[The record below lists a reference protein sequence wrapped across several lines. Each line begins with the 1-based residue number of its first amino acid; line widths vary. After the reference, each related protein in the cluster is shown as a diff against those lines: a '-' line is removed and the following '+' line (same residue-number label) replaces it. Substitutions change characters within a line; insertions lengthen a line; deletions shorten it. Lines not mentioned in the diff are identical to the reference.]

1 MSDLLPF
8 VIVGVVSGSIY
19 ALAAVGLVVTY
30 RTSGVFN
37 LAHGAVAAV
46 GAYAFYELR
55 DRNHLPW
62 PVAALVVLGLLAP
75 LLGLALERL
84 GRLLAGAQEAL
95 RVVATVGLLLALTG
109 AIAARYGNVALPFA
123 PYFPSSTF
131 ALGDTQIGW
140 DQLLTVIIVGLAVI
154 ALQAVFTRT
163 RTGLAMAAVVE
174 DPDLL
179 ALSAISPVRT
189 RQTAWVIG
197 SVFATSSGVL
207 IAPTVGLDTTVL
219 TLLVVQAFGAAAV
232 GRFSSI
238 RNAYLG
244 GIGLGI
250 AAAIAQRY
258 LSSSTALQ
266 GLPASL
272 PFIVLFGVLA
282 LSRPDRFPAVSL
294 GRRSAAN
301 AEPWR
306 PSTTMATALVA
317 LAFLGAAPLLA
328 GQRIGLFGSW
338 IGLAIIFL
346 SLALLVRVSGQ
357 ISLCHAAFAA
367 AGATTF
373 HHMSVGLG
381 LPWVVALGLAGA
393 ATALVGTAVALP
405 AVRLTGIYLALA
417 TFGFGILMQRLAY
430 PLGVLF
436 GDRGVRSIPRPAGF
450 ESDTRFY
457 YVALAVL
464 VVCAVAVTV
473 VRAGRFG
480 RVLSAL
486 GDAPEALESSGA
498 SATTAKLLA
507 FAVSAAL
514 AGIGG
519 AVYGASTTSV
529 QSFAGFGFFESIT
542 WLTLVAV
549 AGSGL
554 ITPALVGAA
563 LLTIVPSYVDVAGSE
578 NRNIVFGLTAI
589 AVAVIA
595 TGRFGLQGK
604 LHASTAA
611 ATELRRRHPW
621 RARSGDPGWRSPLG
635 LRRGEA
641 SP

>member
-1 MSDLLPF
+1 MSGLLPF
-8 VIVGVVSGSIY
+8 VIAGVVIGSIY

-30 RTSGVFN
+30 RTSGIFN

-55 DRNHLPW
+55 DRNRLPW
-62 PVAALVVLGLLAP
+62 PVAALLVIGVLAP
-75 LLGLALERL
+75 LLGLALERI

-109 AIAARYGNVALPFA
+109 AIVARYGNVALPFA
-123 PYFPSSTF
+123 RYFPSSTF
-131 ALGDTQIGW
+131 AVAGTRIGW
-140 DQLLTVIIVGLAVI
+140 DQLLTVVVVMLAVI

-179 ALSAISPVRT
+179 ALSGTSPVRT

-197 SVFATSSGVL
+197 SVFATTSGVL
-207 IAPTVGLDTTVL
+207 IAPSVGLDTTIL
-219 TLLVVQAFGAAAV
+219 TLLVLQAFGAAAV

-244 GIGLGI
+244 GIGLGVV
-250 AAAIAQRY
+250 AAIAQRY
-258 LSSSTALQ
+258 LSSSAALQ
-266 GLPASL
+266 GLPATL
-272 PFIVLFGVLA
+272 PFIVLFAVLA
-282 LSRPDRFPAVSL
+282 LSRPDRFPAVSR
-294 GRRSAAN
+294 GRRSSAS

-306 PSTTMATALVA
+306 PSTTMTAALVA
-317 LAFLGAAPLLA
+317 LAVLGAAPLLA

-338 IGLAIIFL
+338 MGLAIIFL

-381 LPWVVALGLAGA
+381 LPWVIALGLAGV

-417 TFGFGILMQRLAY
+417 TFGFGVLMQRLAY
-430 PLGVLF
+430 PLGIFF
-436 GDRGVRSIPRPAGF
+436 GGRSVRSIPRPAGF

-498 SATTAKLLA
+498 SATMAKLLA

-529 QSFAGFGFFESIT
+529 SSFAGFGFFESIT

-554 ITPALVGAA
+554 VTPALVGAG
-563 LLTIVPSYVDVAGSE
+563 LLTIVPSYVHVAGSD
-578 NRNIVFGLTAI
+578 NRNIVFGLAAI

-604 LHASTAA
+604 LQASTAA
-611 ATELRRRHPW
+611 ASELRRRHPW
-621 RARSGDPGWRSPLG
+621 RARSGDIGWRSPLG
-635 LRRGEA
+635 IRRGEA

>member
-1 MSDLLPF
+1 
-8 VIVGVVSGSIY
+8 
-19 ALAAVGLVVTY
+19 
-30 RTSGVFN
+30 
-37 LAHGAVAAV
+37 
-46 GAYAFYELR
+46 
-55 DRNHLPW
+55 
-62 PVAALVVLGLLAP
+62 
-75 LLGLALERL
+75 
-84 GRLLAGAQEAL
+84 
-95 RVVATVGLLLALTG
+95 
-109 AIAARYGNVALPFA
+109 VALPFA
-123 PYFPSSTF
+123 PYLPSGTF
-131 ALGDTQIGW
+131 AVADTRIGW

-154 ALQAVFTRT
+154 ALQVVFTRT

-179 ALSAISPVRT
+179 ALSGTSPVRT
-189 RQTAWVIG
+189 RRTAWVIG
-197 SVFATSSGVL
+197 AVFATSSGVL

-219 TLLVVQAFGAAAV
+219 TLLVLEAFGAAAV

-244 GIGLGI
+244 GIGLGV

-258 LSSSTALQ
+258 LSSTALQ

-282 LSRPDRFPAVSL
+282 LSRPGRFPAVNL
-294 GRRSAAN
+294 GRRSAASP
-301 AEPWR
+301 EPWR
-306 PSTTMATALVA
+306 PSTTMAAAFVA
-317 LAFLGAAPLLA
+317 LAVLGAAPLLA
-328 GQRIGLFGSW
+328 GPRIGLFGSW
-338 IGLAIIFL
+338 MGMAIIFL

-381 LPWVVALGLAGA
+381 LPWVVALGLAGV

-417 TFGFGILMQRLAY
+417 TFGFGILMERLAY
-430 PLGVLF
+430 PLGMFF
-436 GDRGVRSIPRPAGF
+436 GERGVRSVPRPAGF

-464 VVCAVAVTV
+464 VVGAVAVTV

-480 RVLSAL
+480 RLLSAL

-507 FAVSAAL
+507 FAVSAGL

-519 AVYGASTTSV
+519 AVYGASTASV
-529 QSFAGFGFFESIT
+529 QSFAGFGFFESVT

-554 ITPALVGAA
+554 VTPALVGAA
-563 LLTIVPSYVDVAGSE
+563 LLTIVPSYVGGAASE
-578 NRNIVFGLTAI
+578 NRNIAFGLAAM

-595 TGRFGLQGK
+595 TGRFGLEGK
-604 LHASTAA
+604 LQAATAA
-611 ATELRRRHPW
+611 AGKLRRRQPW
-621 RARSGDPGWRSPLG
+621 RARSGDIGWRSPLG
-635 LRRGEA
+635 VRRGEV

>member
-1 MSDLLPF
+1 MRGLLPF
-8 VIVGVVSGSIY
+8 VIAGVVSGSIY

-37 LAHGAVAAV
+37 LAHGSVAAV

-62 PVAALVVLGLLAP
+62 PVAALVVVGLLAP

-109 AIAARYGNVALPFA
+109 AITARYGNVALPFA
-123 PYFPSSTF
+123 PYLPSGTF
-131 ALGDTQIGW
+131 AVADTRIGW

-154 ALQAVFTRT
+154 ALQVVFTRT

-179 ALSAISPVRT
+179 ALSGTSPVRT
-189 RQTAWVIG
+189 RRTAWVIG
-197 SVFATSSGVL
+197 AVFATSSGVL

-219 TLLVVQAFGAAAV
+219 TLLVLEAFGAAAV

-244 GIGLGI
+244 GIGLGV

-258 LSSSTALQ
+258 LSSTALQ

-282 LSRPDRFPAVSL
+282 LSRPGRFPAVNL
-294 GRRSAAN
+294 GRRSAASP
-301 AEPWR
+301 EPWR
-306 PSTTMATALVA
+306 PSTTMAAAFVA
-317 LAFLGAAPLLA
+317 LAVLGAAPLLA
-328 GQRIGLFGSW
+328 GPRIGLFGSW
-338 IGLAIIFL
+338 MGMAIIFL

-381 LPWVVALGLAGA
+381 LPWVVALGLAGV

-417 TFGFGILMQRLAY
+417 TFGFGILMERLAY
-430 PLGVLF
+430 PLGMFF
-436 GDRGVRSIPRPAGF
+436 GERGVRSVPRPAGF

-464 VVCAVAVTV
+464 VVGAVAVTV

-480 RVLSAL
+480 RLLSAL

-507 FAVSAAL
+507 FAVSAGL

-519 AVYGASTTSV
+519 AVYGASTASV
-529 QSFAGFGFFESIT
+529 QSFAGFGFFESVT

-554 ITPALVGAA
+554 VTPALVGAA
-563 LLTIVPSYVDVAGSE
+563 LLTIVPSYVGGAASE
-578 NRNIVFGLTAI
+578 NRNIAFGLAAM

-595 TGRFGLQGK
+595 TGRFGLEGK
-604 LHASTAA
+604 LQAATAA
-611 ATELRRRHPW
+611 AGKLRRRQPW
-621 RARSGDPGWRSPLG
+621 RARSGDIGWRSPLG
-635 LRRGEA
+635 VRRGEV

>member
-1 MSDLLPF
+1 MRGLLPF
-8 VIVGVVSGSIY
+8 VIAGVVSGSIY

-37 LAHGAVAAV
+37 LAHGSVAAV
-46 GAYAFYELR
+46 GAYAFYEMR

-62 PVAALVVLGLLAP
+62 PVAALVVVGLLAP

-109 AIAARYGNVALPFA
+109 AITARYGNVALPFA
-123 PYFPSSTF
+123 PYFPSGTF
-131 ALGDTQIGW
+131 AVAGTRIGW

-154 ALQAVFTRT
+154 ALQVVFTRT

-179 ALSAISPVRT
+179 ALSGTSPVRT
-189 RQTAWVIG
+189 RRTAWVIG

-219 TLLVVQAFGAAAV
+219 TLLVLEAFGAAAV

-244 GIGLGI
+244 GIGLGV

-258 LSSSTALQ
+258 FSSTALQ

-282 LSRPDRFPAVSL
+282 LSRPGGFPAVSL
-294 GRRSAAN
+294 GRRSAASP
-301 AEPWR
+301 EPWR
-306 PSTTMATALVA
+306 PSTTMAAAFVA
-317 LAFLGAAPLLA
+317 LAALGAAPLLA
-328 GQRIGLFGSW
+328 GPRIGLFCSW
-338 IGLAIIFL
+338 MGMAIIFL

-381 LPWVVALGLAGA
+381 LPWVVALGLAGV

-417 TFGFGILMQRLAY
+417 TFGFGILMERLAY
-430 PLGVLF
+430 PLGMFF
-436 GDRGVRSIPRPAGF
+436 GERGVRSVPRPAGF

-464 VVCAVAVTV
+464 VVGAVAVTV

-480 RVLSAL
+480 RLLSAL

-498 SATTAKLLA
+498 STTTAKLLA
-507 FAVSAAL
+507 FAVSSGL

-529 QSFAGFGFFESIT
+529 QSFAGFGFFESVT
-542 WLTLVAV
+542 WLSLVAV

-554 ITPALVGAA
+554 VTPALVGAA
-563 LLTIVPSYVDVAGSE
+563 LLTIVPSYIGGAGSE
-578 NRNIVFGLTAI
+578 NRNLVFGLAAM

-595 TGRFGLQGK
+595 TGRFGVQGK
-604 LHASTAA
+604 LQAATAA
-611 ATELRRRHPW
+611 AGELGRRHPW
-621 RARSGDPGWRSPLG
+621 RARTADTGWRSPLG
-635 LRRGEA
+635 VRRGEV